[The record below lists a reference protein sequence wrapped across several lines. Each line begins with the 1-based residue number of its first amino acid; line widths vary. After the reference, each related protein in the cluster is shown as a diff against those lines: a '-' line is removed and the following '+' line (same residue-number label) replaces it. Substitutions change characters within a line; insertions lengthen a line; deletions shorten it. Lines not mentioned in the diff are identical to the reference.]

1 MRAIFT
7 IRPDFSIIGAR
18 LGILLLLAL
27 LLIWGYTAVRLH
39 HTNKETDMRT
49 RIRMYITEALL
60 GCLLLFAVYFG
71 LFITMNEWQGFVWNE
86 WRWSL
91 NTNIYYLIAPEI
103 LIFALL
109 NIFFFTITAKLK
121 KSWQKQSSLV

>member
-7 IRPDFSIIGAR
+7 IRPDFSIIGVR

>member
-7 IRPDFSIIGAR
+7 IRPNFSIIGAR
-18 LGILLLLAL
+18 LGILLLLTL

-49 RIRMYITEALL
+49 RISMYMTEAIL

-71 LFITMNEWQGFVWNE
+71 LFITMNEWQSFVWDE

-91 NTNIYYLIAPEI
+91 GSNIYYLLAPEI
-103 LIFALL
+103 LIFILL
-109 NIFFFTITAKLK
+109 NTSFFIITAKLK